1 MYTSDEIG
9 ILPNRVEE
17 IYMALENDIMFDII
31 RRIRETG
38 EITRTADWQMYRLYQ
53 MGETKEKIKKHI
65 QQALQLSDTE
75 IDMIYSDTL
84 KMGYARD
91 EELYNALGKEFI
103 SYNENIQLQQLIS
116 GVKEQTYGELKNIT
130 QTMGFSVKQPNGKKQ
145 FQSINNYFKNTMDN
159 AVMHLLNGTFDYNTI
174 IRKVTDEMTKS
185 GVRSIDYESGVSNR
199 INVAA
204 RRALLT
210 GISQVTAK
218 VSEQNM
224 EKLDTEFV
232 EVSWHGTARPSHQV
246 WQGKVFYWDKT
257 NPNAEKV
264 VDGVLYKAFIK
275 ETGYGEV
282 DGLCGANCRHTF
294 FPFIPG
300 ISVRTYTDE
309 QLEELNAKESEKKEY
324 NSKEYNKY
332 EATQYQRRLETLMR
346 KQRQDI
352 KLLKDA
358 GLSDDSD
365 EVISAR
371 CRYQATSQKY
381 SDFTKKMGLNEHRDR
396 ITIDGLKD
404 IGKGKYKGN
413 IEKSIVKATDSDI
426 IKPIVAKEEIE
437 VHTVG
442 KIDRDIY
449 KCITDDIVTDEVIIT
464 DERINHIMERHPNDY
479 ERYCEYLKRVVEE
492 PDYIIE
498 SHKPNTAL
506 ILKEIADTDG
516 EIFKTILRLTTSV
529 DNPDFKNSIITFMKI
544 NKREWNRLLRNKV
557 ILYKKE

>member
-17 IYMALENDIMFDII
+17 IYRALENDIMFDII

-65 QQALQLSDTE
+65 QQALQLSDAE

-246 WQGKVFYWDKT
+246 WQGKVYYWDKT

-324 NSKEYNKY
+324 NGKEYNKY

-365 EVISAR
+365 EVINAR
-371 CRYQATSQKY
+371 CRYQVTSQKY

>member
-9 ILPNRVEE
+9 VLPNSVEE
-17 IYMALENDIMFDII
+17 IYRALENDIMFDII

-38 EITRTADWQMYRLYQ
+38 EVTRTADWQMYRLYQ

-65 QQALQLSDTE
+65 QQALQLSGAE

-91 EELYNALGKEFI
+91 EGLYNALGKEFI

-130 QTMGFSVKQPNGKKQ
+130 QTMGFSVTQPNGKKQ
-145 FQSINNYFKNTMDN
+145 FQSIDNYFKNIMDN

-246 WQGKVFYWDKT
+246 WQGKVYYWDRT
-257 NPNAEKV
+257 NPKAEKV

-294 FPFIPG
+294 YPFIPG

-309 QLEELNAKESEKKEY
+309 QLEELNAKETEKKEY

-365 EVISAR
+365 EVINAR

-404 IGKGKYKGN
+404 IGNNKYTLKNAVG
-413 IEKSIVKATDSDI
+413 
-426 IKPIVAKEEIE
+426 KPIIE
-437 VHTVG
+437 VKKTLLKGEPNSITQLVSKKG
-442 KIDRDIY
+442 GIDRNY
-449 KCITDDIVTDEVIIT
+449 YDENGRQFKQIANNDHGNAKMHPFGKNGEHAHDYVY
-464 DERINHIMERHPNDY
+464 DENGKLIDRPIRE
-479 ERYCEYLKRVVEE
+479 LSVEE
-492 PDYIIE
+492 RRENGD
-498 SHKPNTAL
+498 
-506 ILKEIADTDG
+506 IL
-516 EIFKTILRLTTSV
+516 
-529 DNPDFKNSIITFMKI
+529 
-544 NKREWNRLLRNKV
+544 
-557 ILYKKE
+557 